1 MGTILWG
8 IIVFF
13 GLDIKNVES
22 RRSDISACLNP
33 KFSTKHSGMTC
44 SDNGECR
51 KTWKTC
57 KGCEPFFCQCYA
69 VEDDF
74 IDGELQLYYTRHFGK
89 WCQCNPKDCITP
101 WKNTFGKVE
110 FFWNESQ
117 FGRF

>member
-22 RRSDISACLNP
+22 RRSNISACLNP
-33 KFSTKHSGMTC
+33 KTSTKHSGMTC
-44 SDNGECR
+44 SGDGECK
-51 KTWKTC
+51 KTWKRC

>member
-33 KFSTKHSGMTC
+33 KTSTKHSGLTS

-51 KTWKTC
+51 KTYFLLATWTMSHGSKLLIVNSFLSR
-57 KGCEPFFCQCYA
+57 KRIFQHE
-69 VEDDF
+69 
-74 IDGELQLYYTRHFGK
+74 IIL
-89 WCQCNPKDCITP
+89 
-101 WKNTFGKVE
+101 
-110 FFWNESQ
+110 
-117 FGRF
+117 